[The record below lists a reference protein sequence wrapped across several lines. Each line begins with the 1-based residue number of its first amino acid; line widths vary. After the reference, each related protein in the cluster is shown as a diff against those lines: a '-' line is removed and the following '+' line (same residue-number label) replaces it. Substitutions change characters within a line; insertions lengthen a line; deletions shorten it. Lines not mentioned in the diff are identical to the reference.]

1 MNDYKIILACFFVS
15 IVSVAIYEVVRKTIQ
30 NIRIQKSIDNLMQ
43 EINKGY
49 LVNGKIDVEKFVY
62 TYRVYMIKYLYASYD
77 ADVIDFVLSQSNY
90 NLFNNTASS
99 FKVNMYATI
108 SNKYNQDS
116 MKSFLLK
123 YTEAELAEQLM
134 DFYIS
139 AVLYIFKSA
148 VLRAGLEVDNK
159 VLKLFKSTS
168 IYRRGSTGVLS
179 SSSRSD
185 SYVYNIVHVDHK
197 DDDIYCYCKCIQTG
211 KRKLIKETDMFPLF
225 LLKDKTE
232 KNV

>member
-1 MNDYKIILACFFVS
+1 MNDYKIVLACFFVS
-15 IVSVAIYEVVRKTIQ
+15 IVSVAIYEIIRKTIE
-30 NIRIQKSIDNLMQ
+30 NIRIQKSINNLMQ

-49 LVNGKIDVEKFVY
+49 LVNGKIDVEKFVH
-62 TYRVYMIKYLYASYD
+62 TYRVYMIKYLYTSYD
-77 ADVIDFVLSQSNY
+77 TDVIDFVLSQSNY

-108 SNKYNQDS
+108 SDKYNQDS

-123 YTEAELAEQLM
+123 YTEAEMAEQLM

-159 VLKLFKSTS
+159 VLKLFKSTP
-168 IYRRGSTGVLS
+168 IYRRGSTAVLS
-179 SSSRSD
+179 SSDISD
-185 SYVYNIVHVDHK
+185 PYVYNIVHVDHK
-197 DDDIYCYCKCIQTG
+197 DNSIYCYCESIQTG
-211 KRKLIKETDMFPLF
+211 KKKLIKETDMFPLF
-225 LLKDKTE
+225 LLKEKPK

>member
-15 IVSVAIYEVVRKTIQ
+15 IVSVAIYEIIRKTIE
-30 NIRIQKSIDNLMQ
+30 NIRIQKSINNLMQ

-49 LVNGKIDVEKFVY
+49 LVNGNIDVEKFVH
-62 TYRVYMIKYLYASYD
+62 TYRVYMIKYLYTSYD
-77 ADVIDFVLSQSNY
+77 TDVIDFVLSQSNY

-108 SNKYNQDS
+108 SDKYNQDS
-116 MKSFLLK
+116 MESFLLK
-123 YTEAELAEQLM
+123 YTEAELAEQIM
-134 DFYIS
+134 DYYIS
-139 AVLYIFKSA
+139 IVLYIFKSP
-148 VLRAGLEVDNK
+148 VLNAGLEIDNR
-159 VLKLFKSTS
+159 VLQLFKSTS

-179 SSSRSD
+179 SSSRND
-185 SYVYNIVHVDHK
+185 PYVYNIVHVDHK
-197 DDDIYCYCKCIQTG
+197 DDDIYCYCESIQTG

-225 LLKDKTE
+225 LLKEKPK